1 VPPSLY
7 LLDPDRTKTIPDAT
21 IGPSEY
27 LDVRD
32 LTINGDDIR
41 NRIRGWYANSDR
53 LSYFSGDTTDSG
65 LAARLNNSQRHYG
78 PGFMQLVEERSSNID
93 TLPEIARMVDAA
105 AADLCE
111 PFAEQ
116 EIALR
121 YWPLVQLN
129 DRLRFLP
136 NYVHYD
142 QPHDWSVASYTH
154 TLENGEGTTTIRT
167 RGSAAA
173 AYHDWF
179 RGKPRMEHIYTS
191 LPPVGP
197 SAEEDARWAVVASL
211 AFP

>member
-1 VPPSLY
+1 
-7 LLDPDRTKTIPDAT
+7 
-21 IGPSEY
+21 
-27 LDVRD
+27 VRD

-53 LSYFSGDTTDSG
+53 LSYFSEDTTDPA
-65 LAARLNNSQRHYG
+65 LAARLNISQQRYG
-78 PGFMQLVEERSSNID
+78 PRFMQLVEERTSNID
-93 TLPEIARMVDAA
+93 TLPEITRMVDSAA
-105 AADLCE
+105 YDLCE

-136 NYVHYD
+136 NFVPYD

-179 RGKPRMEHIYTS
+179 RGKPRMTHVHTVA
-191 LPPVGP
+191 PPVGP
-197 SAEEDARWAVVASL
+197 SAEEGAIWIPVADL